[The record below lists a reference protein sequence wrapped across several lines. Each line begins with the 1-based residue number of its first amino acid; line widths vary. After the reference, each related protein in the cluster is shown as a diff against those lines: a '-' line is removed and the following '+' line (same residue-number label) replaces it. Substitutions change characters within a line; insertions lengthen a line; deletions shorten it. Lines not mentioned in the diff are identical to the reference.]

1 MLALP
6 VRAPHELDLLV
17 ALQQWALAARLSVAS
32 PSASFAFMSV
42 NSASFSLLVE
52 PHFDNTLWCAHLQ
65 GAIVS
70 CG

>member
-6 VRAPHELDLLV
+6 VRTPHELDLLV

-52 PHFDNTLWCAHLQ
+52 PP
-65 GAIVS
+65 
-70 CG
+70 